1 MKYLVKVIYEIP
13 NEKVIE
19 LPDNKTWEDVK
30 HYSIKWDQLYIIF
43 NDNTPWLAELN
54 TKTYFMSDDLKW
66 PDNKYIYPVKDD
78 GKVDYTTQL
87 Q

>member
-1 MKYLVKVIYEIP
+1 MY
-13 NEKVIE
+13 
-19 LPDNKTWEDVK
+19 
-30 HYSIKWDQLYIIF
+30 DQLYIIF

-66 PDNKYIYPVKDD
+66 PDNKWIYPVKDD
-78 GKVDYTTQL
+78 GKVDYSTQL

>member
-1 MKYLVKVIYEIP
+1 MKYLVKVIYEIT
-13 NEKVIE
+13 NENVIE
-19 LPDNKTWEDVK
+19 LPDDKTWEDVK
-30 HYSIKWDQLYIIF
+30 HYSIKYDQLYIIF

-66 PDNKYIYPVKDD
+66 PDNKCIYPVEDD